1 MCPQVL
7 GHGREIP
14 GALRTEAT
22 GEGLL
27 SYRWKRKPEKE
38 EMGEGCP
45 IEQYRAREELA
56 DQRWKQKRQIHTGQ
70 DAHTCVDSVMCL
82 HLMLE

>member
-27 SYRWKRKPEKE
+27 SYRWRRKPEKE

-45 IEQYRAREELA
+45 N
-56 DQRWKQKRQIHTGQ
+56 
-70 DAHTCVDSVMCL
+70 
-82 HLMLE
+82 

>member
-27 SYRWKRKPEKE
+27 SYRRRGEPEKE
-38 EMGEGCP
+38 EMGKSWP
-45 IEQYRAREELA
+45 
-56 DQRWKQKRQIHTGQ
+56 
-70 DAHTCVDSVMCL
+70 S
-82 HLMLE
+82 